1 MENNKKIVGLHKEH
15 TSRLIFEELCSSI
28 TSPILFDIL
37 MKSLIR
43 RKNNS
48 NYTKTIVNKAI
59 KEAAIMANH
68 EIVKYLV
75 MHYNDKIDRQIQ
87 CPLHYAVQGKYR

>member
-1 MENNKKIVGLHKEH
+1 
-15 TSRLIFEELCSSI
+15 
-28 TSPILFDIL
+28 
-37 MKSLIR
+37 
-43 RKNNS
+43 
-48 NYTKTIVNKAI
+48 
-59 KEAAIMANH
+59 MANH